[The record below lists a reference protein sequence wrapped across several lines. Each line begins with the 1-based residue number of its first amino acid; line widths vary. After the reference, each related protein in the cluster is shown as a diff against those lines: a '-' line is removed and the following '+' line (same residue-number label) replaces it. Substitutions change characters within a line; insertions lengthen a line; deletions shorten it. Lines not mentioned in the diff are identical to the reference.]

1 MSAYGHIKALAFDHY
16 GTLFDKQAVARVI
29 DEEFPGHGA
38 ELARVWFQ
46 TIQRYCFLNGLM
58 ERYQTWD
65 EMTARALTFAAQSLG
80 LSVGDAF
87 HARLIE
93 TDLTLPPYPEVPQ
106 ALARLAANRKLYVL
120 SMASRNMLETTQR
133 NAGTLQYFTKIIS
146 CEDRAVYKPAK
157 SAYELGLA
165 ESGLSRQQM
174 GFVSSNSFDVAGS
187 VNFGY
192 PTFWLNRTG
201 EPLDGLGLE
210 PDLEVSDLDA
220 LADALDV

>member
-1 MSAYGHIKALAFDHY
+1 MGTYNSIKALAFDHY

-29 DEEFPGHGA
+29 DEEFPGQGA

-65 EMTARALTFAAQSLG
+65 EMTRQALTYGAQSLG
-80 LSVGDAF
+80 LSVDKAF
-87 HARLIE
+87 HTRLIE
-93 TDLTLPPYPEVPQ
+93 ADLNLPPYPEVPA
-106 ALARLAANRKLYVL
+106 ALARLAANHELYVL

-157 SAYELGLA
+157 SAYELGLV
-165 ESGLSRQQM
+165 ESGLSKQQM

-201 EPLDGLGLE
+201 EPLDSLGLK
-210 PDLEVSDLDA
+210 PDWVVNDLGA
-220 LADALDV
+220 LADVLGS